1 MDLKVRSVSARR
13 HAHGLIADVILQCPK
28 TLRALRVLRA
38 RPLLLLRLKRDI
50 FTYARGL

>member
-28 TLRALRVLRA
+28 PSV
-38 RPLLLLRLKRDI
+38 PSVSSVRDLS
-50 FTYARGL
+50 FSCG